1 MPSHSASAPVERDP
15 FDNLGRP
22 VPPERRENALA
33 HLRDMI
39 PGVKTGA
46 AMALID
52 KVAHC
57 IERDKPYEA
66 QRWATGGA
74 PLDVPESSAQR
85 REDGSTIGYEAG
97 QDMGDM
103 PRLDY
108 CGGLRLF
115 CALLVDPIPGQ
126 VMS

>member
-1 MPSHSASAPVERDP
+1 MPSQLEREVDP
-15 FDNLGRP
+15 FDSLGKP
-22 VPPERRENALA
+22 VSLERRANALE

-39 PGVKTGA
+39 PDTKTGP

-52 KVAHC
+52 KVAHF

-74 PLDVPESSAQR
+74 PIPIPESSAQR
-85 REDGSTIGYEAG
+85 REDGSIIGVEAG
-97 QDMGDM
+97 QHMTDL

-108 CGGLRLF
+108 TGGLRLF
-115 CALLVDPIPGQ
+115 CALLVDPTPGKA
-126 VMS
+126 MS

>member
-1 MPSHSASAPVERDP
+1 VSDDQTIDQA
-15 FDNLGRP
+15 FNNLGKP
-22 VPPERRENALA
+22 VPYERRENALA

-39 PGVKTGA
+39 PGVETGH

-52 KVAHC
+52 KVAYY
-57 IERDKPYEA
+57 IEKDKPYEA

-74 PLDVPESSAQR
+74 PLPIAESSPQVAN
-85 REDGSTIGYEAG
+85 EVEMTGL
-97 QDMGDM
+97 

-115 CALLVDPIPGQ
+115 CALLVDPIPGA